1 VASAP
6 ITWGVCEVPGWGHQ
20 MEPDRVLHEMA
31 RLGFQAT
38 ELGPRGFLP
47 EDGPRLTALLARH
60 RLSLVGGFVPAPLH
74 LRNTLHREL
83 EAVDAAAR
91 TLAEGGAELMV
102 LAATTGTV
110 SYEAGGALDEAAWS
124 TLLGALEQAEAIAD
138 RHGLLLALHPHYGTV
153 IETAGDVERLLE
165 TSKVGL
171 CVDMGHLTVGGADPV
186 DVIRKAD
193 DRVRH
198 VHLKD
203 VDADLAARVRSRAIG
218 YRDAVAA
225 GLYRPLGAGGARI
238 GEAVQTLERQGYPGW
253 YVLEQDTVLEA
264 DPPPGRGPIEAAAA
278 SLAFLKGVAA

>member
-1 VASAP
+1 MSP
-6 ITWGVCEVPGWGHQ
+6 E
-20 MEPDRVLHEMA
+20 RVLHEMA
-31 RLGFQAT
+31 GLGFQAT

-60 RLSLVGGFVPAPLH
+60 RLGLVGGFVPAALH
-74 LRNTLHREL
+74 LRDTLKSEL
-83 EAVDAAAR
+83 AAVDAAAR

-110 SYEAGGALDEAAWS
+110 SYEAGGALDETQWS
-124 TLLGALEQAEAIAD
+124 TLVGALDEAEAIAA

-153 IETAGDVERLLE
+153 IESGRDVERLLE

-171 CVDMGHLTVGGADPV
+171 CIDVGHLAVGGADPV
-186 DVIRKAD
+186 EVIRKAD
-193 DRVRH
+193 GRVGH

-203 VDADLAARVRSRAIG
+203 VDAEMAARVRSRAVG

-225 GLYRPLGAGGARI
+225 GMYRPLGDGSARI
-238 GEAVQTLERQGYPGW
+238 GEVVQALEAQGYDGW
-253 YVLEQDTVLEA
+253 YVLEQDTVLDG